1 MLAYVRYDK
10 AKFQC
15 DLTNQYFRAAVTP
28 GRTLG
33 AHGNAAGMAVCSE
46 SADVVYNGAPGSSIF
61 ASGQLH
67 EAVPPRRADTGELA
81 HHRCVKMA
89 TLFWA
94 DVTDK

>member
-1 MLAYVRYDK
+1 M
-10 AKFQC
+10 
-15 DLTNQYFRAAVTP
+15 
-28 GRTLG
+28 G

-81 HHRCVKMA
+81 HHLCVKMA